1 MNSASQS
8 GSRKSSK
15 RRFHALSLI
24 AAIAGLLVFLAAAGA
39 LFLTLRYDTLRIAV
53 GPAGSNDAKLIDAM
67 AKAFAR
73 ERSAV
78 RLLPI
83 VTVNADL
90 ATSLLREGKADLAVI
105 RSDELP
111 PDAQA
116 IAILR
121 KNVLVLWAPQG
132 RNARDGKKGASAK
145 IGSIEQL
152 AARKIGLLGRAP
164 ANAALLKIVLSISGV
179 APEKVEIIPFAT
191 SDIAKMAADSALDA
205 FATVGPSDS
214 RITADAIS
222 ATVRSRGEPKFL
234 AIDASETLAKK
245 HSQFESAEI
254 PPSSFGSSPPRPED
268 AVETI
273 GLSHLIAA
281 RKSVSEVTA
290 TNLTRQ
296 LFANRQAL
304 LRELPGIAT
313 LEKPD
318 TDKDASIPVH
328 PGAAAYIDGTERTFV
343 EKYSDYFWGA
353 LLVFSGV
360 GSAGA
365 WFRAFFRRD
374 EKAHHTM
381 LRDRLLDLIAQAR
394 SERSLAEVE
403 RIEGEADEILRDTLA
418 CYEDGAIEEG
428 QLTAFGLVLEQF
440 RHAAAERKRALD
452 VGFPPLQTSA

>member
-8 GSRKSSK
+8 GSRKNRK
-15 RRFHALSLI
+15 RRFHALSLM
-24 AAIAGLLVFLAAAGA
+24 AAIAGLLVFLVAAGA
-39 LFLTLRYDTLRIAV
+39 LFLTLRYDTLRFSV
-53 GPAGSNDAKLIDAM
+53 GPAGSNDAKLVDAM
-67 AKAFAR
+67 AKAFSR
-73 ERSAV
+73 DRSAV

-83 VTVNADL
+83 VTENAEL
-90 ATSLLREGKADLAVI
+90 ATALLREGKADLAVT

-132 RNARDGKKGASAK
+132 RNAKDGKKGASAK
-145 IGSIEQL
+145 ISSIEQL
-152 AARKIGLLGRAP
+152 AGRKIGLLGRAS
-164 ANAALLKIVLSISGV
+164 ANQALLKIVLSISGV
-179 APEKVEIIPFAT
+179 APEKVDIVPFAT
-191 SDIAKMAADSALDA
+191 ADLAKMAADSTLDA
-205 FATVGPSDS
+205 YATVGPSDS

-222 ATVRSRGEPKFL
+222 ATARSRGEPKFL
-234 AIDASETLAKK
+234 TIDASETLAKK
-245 HSQFESAEI
+245 YQQFESAEI
-254 PPSSFGSSPPRPED
+254 SPSSFGSSPPRPED
-268 AVETI
+268 TVETV
-273 GLSHLIAA
+273 GLSHLIVA
-281 RKSVSEVTA
+281 RKSISEATA
-290 TNLTRQ
+290 TTLTRQ
-296 LFANRQAL
+296 LFADRQAL

-318 TDKDASIPVH
+318 TDKDASVPVH

-365 WFRAFFRRD
+365 SFRAFFRRD

-394 SERSLAEVE
+394 SERSVEEVE

-440 RHAAAERKRALD
+440 RHVAAERKRTLDAGFAL
-452 VGFPPLQTSA
+452 LQNP